1 MHVEKSPL
9 TKRESVIYYFFT
21 LSQYLYEFDLEYLVA
36 NIWKENF

>member
-9 TKRESVIYYFFT
+9 TKRECDLFFFFT